1 MVQITLKSK
10 PGSGS
15 SAAIAHSV
23 ARGQGGG
30 EQNGHEN
37 AATGAS
43 DLCRGGDVDS
53 SAGGHVAGLDAGSRS
68 ADSSLRLSG
77 PKTNKI
83 GTDFDYTISGY
94 ASGAANYVVA
104 WEQFNEQSG
113 CATTYAA
120 ESTRVFLQSTYELTL
135 WLNRSVSSNYSL
147 LARFGADH
155 SGKHGICAYLINLS
169 SGDTYAYGGAFWTNV
184 Q

>member
-1 MVQITLKSK
+1 MGMRMLRRGLLI
-10 PGSGS
+10 
-15 SAAIAHSV
+15 SV
-23 ARGQGGG
+23 AVAMLTAVPAVMSQ
-30 EQNGHEN
+30 
-37 AATGAS
+37 AS
-43 DLCRGGDVDS
+43 TAR
-53 SAGGHVAGLDAGSRS
+53 SRS

>member
-1 MVQITLKSK
+1 MGMRMLRRGLLI
-10 PGSGS
+10 
-15 SAAIAHSV
+15 SAAVVMLTAVPAVTS
-23 ARGQGGG
+23 Q
-30 EQNGHEN
+30 
-37 AATGAS
+37 AS
-43 DLCRGGDVDS
+43 T
-53 SAGGHVAGLDAGSRS
+53 AGSRS
-68 ADSSLRLSG
+68 AESTLRLSG

-83 GTDFDYTISGY
+83 GTDFDYTVSGH
-94 ASGAANYVVA
+94 ASGAANSVVA

-113 CATTYAA
+113 CASTYAA

-155 SGKHGICAYLINLS
+155 SGRHGMCAYLINLS
-169 SGDTYAYGGAFWTNV
+169 SGDTYAYGGAFWTSV

>member
-1 MVQITLKSK
+1 MGMRMLLRGLLI
-10 PGSGS
+10 
-15 SAAIAHSV
+15 SAAV
-23 ARGQGGG
+23 AMLTAVPAVMSQ
-30 EQNGHEN
+30 
-37 AATGAS
+37 AS
-43 DLCRGGDVDS
+43 T
-53 SAGGHVAGLDAGSRS
+53 AGSRS

-94 ASGAANYVVA
+94 ASGTANYVVA

-169 SGDTYAYGGAFWTNV
+169 SGDTYAHGGAFWTNV